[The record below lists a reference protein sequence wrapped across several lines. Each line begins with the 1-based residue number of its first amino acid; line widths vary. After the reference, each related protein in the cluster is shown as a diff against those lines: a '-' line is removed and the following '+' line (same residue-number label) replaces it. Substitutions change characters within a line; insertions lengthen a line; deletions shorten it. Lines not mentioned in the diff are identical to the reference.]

1 MKILFIAAE
10 VGPFV
15 SVGGLSQVMYFL
27 PRALLSLKHEVSIFT
42 PKYGTMIEQTPEG
55 KPWKLTTEIAHLN
68 VPVKSHIKDND
79 PTAEYLQCNVKEYRG
94 KKKDPVVHFLEN
106 KEYYELRANVF
117 GYADDQIRFAL
128 LSRGCLEWLKTQTE
142 PLPDIIHCND
152 WHTAYFI
159 QLARQDKRY
168 KSLLAKIPILLSV
181 HNFQFQGNIGF
192 RYLSPAEKDDTS
204 RELEPLLSDR
214 LKYQNAL
221 LRGILFADGVST
233 VSPTHAVEVL
243 TPEYGEGLET
253 SLQNVR
259 GKITG
264 ILNGLDVKEFN
275 PATDPIIKRQYSK
288 KTVMEARDINKRDLQ
303 KTFSLTENA
312 NKFVIIVTGRVSR
325 QKGWDLLVEVFPHLL
340 RYDRELQIIVLG
352 DGDEMYKNA
361 LQKLQTEFPDRVGLH
376 LRTDFRLPR
385 KLFAGGDVVI
395 MPSRF
400 EPGGIA
406 ALEAL
411 RYGAIPLV
419 RKTGGLSD
427 IVSEFDTDTGIGN
440 GLAFTENEPWLLFG
454 KIVEA
459 IVLYKQKN
467 MWKKLIQNAMDS
479 DFSWV
484 HAAREYED
492 LYRKLIT
499 EKKRATSMTPHPA
512 YKTPVTS

>member
-1 MKILFIAAE
+1 MKILFLSAE

-27 PRALLSLKHEVSIFT
+27 PRALLSLDHEVAIFT
-42 PKYGTMIEQTPEG
+42 PKYGTMTEKAPEG
-55 KPWKLTTEIAHLN
+55 KPWKLTTEVPILN
-68 VPVKSHIKDND
+68 VPVESHIKEGDKE
-79 PTAEYLQCNVKEYRG
+79 AQYIQCAVKEYRG
-94 KKKDPVVHFLEN
+94 KMRDPVVHFLEN
-106 KEYYELRANVF
+106 QEYYELRANVF

-128 LSRGCLEWLKTQTE
+128 LSRGCLEWLKMQTE

-168 KSLLAKIPILLSV
+168 KSLLAKIPILMSV
-181 HNFQFQGNIGF
+181 HNFQYQGNIGF

-204 RELEPLLSDR
+204 REIEPLFSEK

-221 LRGILFADGVST
+221 LRGILYADGVST

-243 TPEYGEGLET
+243 TPEYGEGLEAN
-253 SLQNVR
+253 LQNVR

-264 ILNGLDVKEFN
+264 ILNGLDIREFN
-275 PATDPIIKRQYSK
+275 PSTEPIIKKQYSK
-288 KTVMEARDINKRDLQ
+288 KTVMPARNVNKRDLQ
-303 KTFSLTENA
+303 KAFSLTENA
-312 NKFVIIVTGRVSR
+312 NMFVLFVTGRISR
-325 QKGWDLLVEVFPHLL
+325 QKGWDLLIEVFPHVL
-340 RYDRELQIIVLG
+340 RYARDLQIIVLG
-352 DGDEMYKNA
+352 DGDEMYKNQI
-361 LQKLQTEFPDRVGLH
+361 QKLQSEFPDRVGLH

-385 KLFAGGDVVI
+385 KLFAGGDVI
-395 MPSRF
+395 LMPSKF

-419 RKTGGLSD
+419 RRTGGLSD
-427 IVSEFDTDTGIGN
+427 IVTDFDTDTGIGN
-440 GLAFTENEPWLLFG
+440 GLSFVENEPWLLFG

-484 HAAREYED
+484 HAAREYEE
-492 LYRKLIT
+492 LYEKLIT

-512 YKTPVTS
+512 YKSAAAS